1 MAAPSLAEDREFSPD
16 FAEAY
21 LRNCYSHFDELV
33 SRNVHRFDSR
43 DDAVEGFTYLCGKVL
58 TSSKDV
64 GVGLI
69 ILNMYNESE
78 NF

>member
-1 MAAPSLAEDREFSPD
+1 MAEDRKFSSSFTEALIYDCYND
-16 FAEAY
+16 FD
-21 LRNCYSHFDELV
+21 NLV
-33 SRNVHRFDSR
+33 NINAHRFDSKE
-43 DDAVEGFTYLCGKVL
+43 DAVEGFTYLCGKVL

-69 ILNMYNESE
+69 ILNMYESK